1 MYQYTTR
8 IGFSQIDS
16 RGQLRPEAI
25 VNLFQDCAN
34 FHSLNQGATLN
45 YFESQKKVWILSAWQ
60 IVIDRDLTMGDEV
73 EVATSA
79 YEFTSMFG
87 MRNFYLKDAQN
98 HFCVKANSYW
108 VLLDTDTHRPLR
120 VTEADAAIYGQGE
133 APLEMD
139 YAPRKIPV
147 PKDHC
152 LEGNPVRV
160 QKCHLD
166 TNKHMNNCYYVQLA
180 LEYLPEDFVLGQ
192 IRVEYKNSAV
202 YGDEIVPY
210 YCVEDTGVTVVLK
223 NHEDGKVFALVSLER
238 RKQ

>member
-16 RGQLRPEAI
+16 RGRLRPEAI

-34 FHSLNQGATLN
+34 FHSLNQGATLD
-45 YFESQKKVWILSAWQ
+45 YFASQKRVWILSAWQ

-87 MRNFYLKDAQN
+87 MRNFYLKDTQGD
-98 HFCVKANSYW
+98 FCVKANSYW
-108 VLLDTDTHRPLR
+108 VLLDTDTHTPLR

-133 APLEMD
+133 TPLEMD
-139 YAPRKIPV
+139 YASRKIRV
-147 PKDHC
+147 PKQTGQA
-152 LEGNPVRV
+152 GNPVRV

-166 TNKHMNNCYYVQLA
+166 TNNHMNNCYYVQLA
-180 LEYLPEDFVLGQ
+180 LEYLPDDFELGQ

-210 YCVEDTGVTVVLK
+210 YIEEDTGVTVVLK
-223 NHEDGKVFALVSLER
+223 NREDEEIFALVSLER
-238 RKQ
+238 RKK